1 MNSTTE
7 LENAYNEVL
16 QKIGRNLLLFQQ
28 AELLIKRLRSI
39 GSFSALPGEA
49 YESIEKRASTCEK
62 MTLGQMVNLFVDNHF
77 IGKSSAPEA
86 SSGGD
91 SYPDHGKARF
101 SIHFTLGGTEGYPE
115 ARRQA
120 LADMV
125 AERNELV
132 HHLLLKLDRNSL
144 ESCLQIGSHLD
155 EQRKKILAEIHR
167 LQEDLKDVTRDVETI
182 LNHIKSPKGMEQ
194 LFLPEIQ
201 RSSLITNLA
210 AIAGKNH
217 DPEAWT
223 PLGSAT
229 KRLQDF
235 PREKINSLLAQFG
248 MTNLTQLLAAS
259 QRFDIQHEQL
269 KHGKHRVV
277 YRLKQC
283 LTANSISD
291 PGHSEQSPIHL

>member
-7 LENAYNEVL
+7 LVNAYNEVL

-39 GSFSALPGEA
+39 GSFSARPGEA
-49 YESIEKRASTCEK
+49 YGRIEKRASTCEK
-62 MTLGQMVNLFVDNHF
+62 MTLGQVVNLFVDNHCM
-77 IGKSSAPEA
+77 GESSEPVDCSAGD
-86 SSGGD
+86 SGGG
-91 SYPDHGKARF
+91 PDEARF

-132 HHLLLKLDRNSL
+132 HHLLLKLDRDSL
-144 ESCLQIGSHLD
+144 ESCLLAGMHLD
-155 EQRKKILAEIHR
+155 EQRQKIIPEIHR
-167 LQEDLKDVTRDVETI
+167 LQEDLKNVTGDLETI
-182 LNHIKSPKGMEQ
+182 FNHLKSPKGTEQ

-210 AIAGKNH
+210 DIAGENP

-223 PLGSAT
+223 PLGPAT

-235 PREKINSLLAQFG
+235 PREKIDSLLAQFG
-248 MTNLTQLLAAS
+248 MKNLTLLLDAS
-259 QRFDIQHEQL
+259 QRFDIQHEQRDN
-269 KHGKHRVV
+269 GKHRVL
-277 YRLKQC
+277 YRLKHH
-283 LTANSISD
+283 LPARPFPIPDTRIHD
-291 PGHSEQSPIHL
+291 PVRL